1 MAKNY
6 TPNQNNRQAYDTLTE
21 GAATLPPQAV
31 ELEEAVLGAL
41 MLEGDSITTVQEFL
55 TADAFYLDTHRII
68 YRAIEEL
75 CSENKPVDLL
85 TVTEKLKRQ
94 KKLKEVGGAPFLAQ
108 LTQKVAS
115 AMNIE
120 FHATIIAQKYVQRE
134 LIRASTEIQRRS
146 YDESTDVTDLI
157 DYAEA
162 EIFKVSEG
170 HIKRDIQ
177 SASLVFDK
185 AMKAIEEAHA
195 QGGTMNGVP
204 TGFTRLDQLTL
215 GWQPS
220 DLIIIAAYL
229 ISMVLIGVVVV
240 KKVQSMDD
248 YYLGGRSFGP
258 LVLMATVC
266 ATIIG
271 GSGLM
276 GRAGVAYSSGFKAI
290 MTALP
295 YLLGM
300 FIFSGFAGRISAV
313 GTTFHVT
320 SIPDLFEQRF
330 GKTTKVI
337 LGGLI
342 AFTMMG
348 TVASQ
353 VTATATIINML
364 GNEIGISYE
373 MGALIACVV
382 FIVYTATSGLFG
394 VIYTDVFQ
402 FVMLILFVYILIPSA
417 SLVKLGGLSAF
428 LEGLAPELAKP
439 YLDGGIV
446 GDIITYFVFTLAGAE
461 MWQRAFAAKS
471 QKAAKEGLFLGTL
484 AYGLTIPLV
493 WFMGVVAHQ
502 LVSAEKLAQYG
513 STDAVVPALAIEILP
528 VGLTG
533 LALAGILSVIMS
545 TADSYLI
552 VSVQTCVHDIYKVF
566 NPNISEKKELRLTRV
581 FAVILPLGALVI
593 ALYIKNAYSILMFAW
608 SFYAA
613 AAGLPAFAALYW
625 KKATKAGII
634 AGMVAGFTVCVGWKL
649 AGVPFGLG
657 PTVPGAIACAAALV
671 GVSLST
677 YRKAPTP
684 FLDPYQNTAGR

>member
-1 MAKNY
+1 MVH
-6 TPNQNNRQAYDTLTE
+6 NQIHT
-21 GAATLPPQAV
+21 
-31 ELEEAVLGAL
+31 
-41 MLEGDSITTVQEFL
+41 I
-55 TADAFYLDTHRII
+55 
-68 YRAIEEL
+68 
-75 CSENKPVDLL
+75 DLL
-85 TVTEKLKRQ
+85 
-94 KKLKEVGGAPFLAQ
+94 
-108 LTQKVAS
+108 
-115 AMNIE
+115 
-120 FHATIIAQKYVQRE
+120 
-134 LIRASTEIQRRS
+134 
-146 YDESTDVTDLI
+146 
-157 DYAEA
+157 
-162 EIFKVSEG
+162 
-170 HIKRDIQ
+170 
-177 SASLVFDK
+177 
-185 AMKAIEEAHA
+185 
-195 QGGTMNGVP
+195 
-204 TGFTRLDQLTL
+204 
-215 GWQPS
+215 
-220 DLIIIAAYL
+220 IIAAYL
-229 ISMVLIGVVVV
+229 IAMVLIGLVVVR
-240 KKVQSMDD
+240 KVRNMDD

-313 GTTFHVT
+313 GTTFNVT

-330 GKTTKVI
+330 GKSAKVM
-337 LGGLI
+337 LGALI

-373 MGALIACVV
+373 AGAIIACLV
-382 FIVYTATSGLFG
+382 FIIYTATSGLFG

-402 FVMLILFVYILIPSA
+402 FVMLILFVYILIPA
-417 SLVKLGGLSAF
+417 SSLAKLGGN
-428 LEGLAPELAKP
+428 LAPELSTP
-439 YLDGGIV
+439 YLDGSIV

-484 AYGLTIPLV
+484 VYGLTIPLV

-502 LVSAEKLAQYG
+502 LVPAEKIIAYG

-552 VSVQTCVHDIYKVF
+552 VSVQTCVHDIYKTF
-566 NPNISEKKELRLTRV
+566 KPGISEKKELLLTRV
-581 FAVILPLGALVI
+581 FAVVLPLGALII
-593 ALYIKNAYSILMFAW
+593 ALYIKNAYNILMFAW

-625 KKATKAGII
+625 KKATKAGILS
-634 AGMVAGFTVCVGWKL
+634 GMAAGFSVTILWKL
-649 AGVPFGLG
+649 IGLPFGIG
-657 PTVPGAIACAAALV
+657 ATVPGAIACLLALV
-671 GVSLST
+671 LVSLAT
-677 YRKAPTP
+677 YKKNPAP
-684 FLDPYQNTAGR
+684 FLDPYKKRAAE